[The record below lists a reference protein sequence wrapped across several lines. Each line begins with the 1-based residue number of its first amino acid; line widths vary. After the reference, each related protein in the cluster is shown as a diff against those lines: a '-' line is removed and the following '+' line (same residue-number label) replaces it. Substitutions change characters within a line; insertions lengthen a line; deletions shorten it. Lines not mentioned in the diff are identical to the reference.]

1 MSVVPMFPLGSAL
14 LPHAPLPLRI
24 FEARYLQMLGQLL
37 ESEQPEFGVVLIERG
52 SEVGGGD
59 QRFEVGTM
67 ARIIACEAL
76 ADCMVIV
83 GLGTRRI
90 RIQEWLPD
98 DPYPRAEVT
107 DLDALTWDEADRLA
121 LQEVEQEVRA
131 AAQLAAAES
140 GDDIP
145 ADFEF
150 SEDPVTA
157 AWQLA
162 ALAPLGDLDRV
173 KLLQVATTSE
183 LLEQTKAGTE
193 DAVQLMRLLG
203 GDPDSI
209 D

>member
-1 MSVVPMFPLGSAL
+1 MFPLGSAL
-14 LPHAPLPLRI
+14 LPFAPLPLRI
-24 FEARYLQMLGQLL
+24 FETRYLKMLGQLL

-59 QRFEVGTM
+59 QRFDVGTM

-76 ADCMVIV
+76 ADCMVVV
-83 GLGTRRI
+83 GLGTRRF

-107 DLDALTWDEADRLA
+107 DLDALTWDEADRPA
-121 LQEVEQEVRA
+121 LQEVEHQVRA

-145 ADFEF
+145 ADFEL

-173 KLLQVATTSE
+173 NLLQATTSVE
-183 LLEQTKAGTE
+183 LLDQVKRGTE

-203 GDPDSI
+203 GDSESTD
-209 D
+209 

>member
-1 MSVVPMFPLGSAL
+1 MFPLGSAL

-67 ARIIACEAL
+67 ARIIVCEAL

>member
-1 MSVVPMFPLGSAL
+1 MFPLGSAL

-59 QRFEVGTM
+59 QRFAVGTM

-107 DLDALTWDEADRLA
+107 DLDALTWDEADRTA

-173 KLLQVATTSE
+173 KLLQVATTAE
-183 LLEQTKAGTE
+183 LLAQTKAGTE
-193 DAVQLMRLLG
+193 EAVQLMRLLG
-203 GDPDSI
+203 GDSDSTN
-209 D
+209 